1 MYRERQRK
9 YKMTDEKRRAAGRP
23 RIYRDVG
30 EANRAM
36 KQRRADRLRAAGW
49 VRPGWWFNQKTV
61 EKVRQSRL
69 QGESL
74 DQTANRLINQ
84 ALGSSDEPDGYPN

>member
-1 MYRERQRK
+1 
-9 YKMTDEKRRAAGRP
+9 MTDDKKTPGRP
-23 RIYRDVG
+23 RIYSDRA
-30 EANRAM
+30 EANRTM
-36 KQRRADRLRAAGW
+36 KRRRADRLREAGW
-49 VRPGWWFNQKTV
+49 IRPGWWFNQKTV

-69 QGESL
+69 EGESL